1 MIYVRIKKNF
11 MSKGFS
17 TEKRDAV
24 QLNNLKKKPL
34 GSERMISWSPWPPA
48 NFQTK
53 YPAFPLV
60 MTILLLFI
68 GQIYIS
74 IGR

>member
-1 MIYVRIKKNF
+1 MA
-11 MSKGFS
+11 KGFAKKEVS
-17 TEKRDAV
+17 KNSSRIYIKEK
-24 QLNNLKKKPL
+24 KL

-60 MTILLLFI
+60 MTIILLFI
-68 GQIYIS
+68 GQLYIS
-74 IGR
+74 LAR

>member
-1 MIYVRIKKNF
+1 MA
-11 MSKGFS
+11 KGFAREEVS
-17 TEKRDAV
+17 KISSKIVVKEK
-24 QLNNLKKKPL
+24 KL

-60 MTILLLFI
+60 MTITLLLI
-68 GQIYIS
+68 GQWYIS
-74 IGR
+74 LAR

>member
-1 MIYVRIKKNF
+1 MA
-11 MSKGFS
+11 KGFA
-17 TEKRDAV
+17 TD
-24 QLNNLKKKPL
+24 NNHLTQANQLKKKEL

-60 MTILLLFI
+60 MTIMILFV

-74 IGR
+74 LGN

>member
-1 MIYVRIKKNF
+1 MA
-11 MSKGFS
+11 KGFATGKES
-17 TEKRDAV
+17 LIKIN
-24 QLNNLKKKPL
+24 QLKKKEL

-60 MTILLLFI
+60 MTIMILII
-68 GQIYIS
+68 GKIYLQL
-74 IGR
+74 

>member
-1 MIYVRIKKNF
+1 MA
-11 MSKGFS
+11 KGFA
-17 TEKRDAV
+17 TGKKDLIKV
-24 QLNNLKKKPL
+24 NPLKKKEL

-60 MTILLLFI
+60 MTIIILFI
-68 GQIYIS
+68 GQLYLS
-74 IGR
+74 LGN

>member
-1 MIYVRIKKNF
+1 MA
-11 MSKGFS
+11 KGFAEEKTSQSS
-17 TEKRDAV
+17 TKIFVKEK
-24 QLNNLKKKPL
+24 KL

-60 MTILLLFI
+60 MTIMLLFI
-68 GQIYIS
+68 GQWYIS
-74 IGR
+74 LAR

>member
-1 MIYVRIKKNF
+1 MA
-11 MSKGFS
+11 KGFANS
-17 TEKRDAV
+17 KED
-24 QLNNLKKKPL
+24 LNQVNQFKKKEL

-60 MTILLLFI
+60 MTLMILLI
-68 GQIYIS
+68 GQLYLS
-74 IGR
+74 IGN

>member
-1 MIYVRIKKNF
+1 

-17 TEKRDAV
+17 TEKSNTV
-24 QLNNLKKKPL
+24 QLNEQKKQRL

-60 MTILLLFI
+60 MTLLLLFI
-68 GQIYIS
+68 VQIYIS
-74 IGR
+74 MVN